1 MDFDKKSEVM
11 YLTYA
16 YHYFIDVQVINRKIG
31 IDSVHPNQAQIDGK
45 NVIISIICQPC
56 RKVVPIH
63 LSYYTEN
70 TNSDHLNNKF
80 VASCIFKENTSQS
93 LDISCLTKP
102 EFEFT
107 KITMTDDFNS
117 LPYTELESVSAYFN
131 SIDIQNPYTFV
142 ICVKGIENTASS

>member
-1 MDFDKKSEVM
+1 M
-11 YLTYA
+11 
-16 YHYFIDVQVINRKIG
+16 
-31 IDSVHPNQAQIDGK
+31 
-45 NVIISIICQPC
+45 IISIICQPC